1 MFLVA
6 DTRLDSPVS
15 RTTCSGEEVDDDDGR
30 KRFVGNEEDWL
41 WPLRRMSLKIL
52 TVTVQS
58 VREVRIC
65 KTMVRGSFS
74 WSYNCT
80 HTFYTRW

>member
-1 MFLVA
+1 
-6 DTRLDSPVS
+6 
-15 RTTCSGEEVDDDDGR
+15 
-30 KRFVGNEEDWL
+30 
-41 WPLRRMSLKIL
+41 L